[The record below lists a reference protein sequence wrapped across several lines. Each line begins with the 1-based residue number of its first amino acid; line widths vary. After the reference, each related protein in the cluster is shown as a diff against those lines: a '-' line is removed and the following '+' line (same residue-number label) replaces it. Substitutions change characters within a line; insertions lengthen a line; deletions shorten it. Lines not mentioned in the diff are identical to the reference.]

1 MIVKIGRLAH
11 KLLEGV
17 DIPAVVAGLIDGGFS
32 DEGDMSEAWMVEQ
45 NAEWFDPDGT
55 FSNVLMAVEL
65 RSSRSLGVVAM
76 DDFHMVQSNGR
87 IEMLQGLLDA
97 LFADEVIAG
106 DVGVAGINAGGNG
119 DDATEAAD
127 DFGDLLE
134 ATSEREFGTGGILDE
149 DGQTRSREVETL
161 GGSRNGSGGLQQAR
175 FAIGAAK

>member
-17 DIPAVVAGLIDGGFS
+17 DIPAVVAGLIDRGFS
-32 DEGDMSEAWMVEQ
+32 DEGDMSEARVVEE
-45 NAEWFDPDGT
+45 NAEWFAADGT

-76 DDFHMVQSNGR
+76 DDFHMVQANGR

-119 DDATEAAD
+119 DDATEGAYDFAD
-127 DFGDLLE
+127 FLD
-134 ATSEREFGTGGILDE
+134 APSEREFGPGGILDE
-149 DGQTRSREVETL
+149 DRQTRSHEVEPL
-161 GGSRNGSGGLQQAR
+161 GGSRNGSGGSQQA
-175 FAIGAAK
+175 

>member
-1 MIVKIGRLAH
+1 MIVKIVGLVH
-11 KLLEGV
+11 KVLEGV

-32 DEGDMSEAWMVEQ
+32 DERDMSEAGAVEQ
-45 NAEWFDPDGT
+45 NAEWFNADGT

-76 DDFHMVQSNGR
+76 DDFHMVQANGR
-87 IEMLQGLLDA
+87 IEMLQGLVETR
-97 LFADEVIAG
+97 FADDVVAG
-106 DVGVAGINAGGNG
+106 NMRVAGINACGYR

-134 ATSEREFGTGGILDE
+134 ASSEREFGTGGILDE
-149 DGQTRSREVETL
+149 DGQARAREIETL